1 MTDDRQDLPEKED
14 RIEQGIQDLQRQA
27 DELKVESKG
36 EQIDAEFE
44 ERMRK
49 LEERVQESKT
59 VREALQRETKRQLQ
73 SERESA
79 RGLGIGLSIAYT
91 IIGLP
96 LFGYGV
102 GYLIDQ
108 STGGQAAKGIAMMIG
123 AIAGIAMAFVMLNRQ
138 EK

>member
-14 RIEQGIQDLQRQA
+14 PIEKGLQDLQRQA

-59 VREALQRETKRQLQ
+59 VREAQQRETKRQLQ

-102 GYLIDQ
+102 GYFIDQ